1 MTITRMKIIVTSLV
15 ALSFAASL
23 AGGAEA
29 ATRKHKK
36 RLYSSQY
43 SESYAGAYGYGAR
56 ANRSAGTSSPYY
68 EHRLEALPFGS
79 QRWWSVYEEQRGRK

>member
-1 MTITRMKIIVTSLV
+1 MKIIVTSLV
-15 ALSFAASL
+15 ALSFAANL
-23 AGGAEA
+23 AGSAEA

-36 RLYSSQY
+36 RLYTGQY

-56 ANRSAGTSSPYY
+56 ADRSTRSHSPYY

-79 QRWWSVYEEQRGRK
+79 QRWWSVYEGQRGRK

>member
-1 MTITRMKIIVTSLV
+1 MKIIVTSLV

-23 AGGAEA
+23 AASAEA
-29 ATRKHKK
+29 ATRKHK

-43 SESYAGAYGYGAR
+43 SDSYAGAYGYGAR
-56 ANRSAGTSSPYY
+56 ADRSTGPHGPYY

-79 QRWWSVYEEQRGRK
+79 QRWWSVYEGQRGRK

>member
-1 MTITRMKIIVTSLV
+1 MKIIVTSLV

-43 SESYAGAYGYGAR
+43 SESYAGVYGYGAQ
-56 ANRSAGTSSPYY
+56 ADRSNSPYY

-79 QRWWSVYEEQRGRK
+79 QRWWSVYEEQRGRR

>member
-1 MTITRMKIIVTSLV
+1 MKIIVTSLV

-23 AGGAEA
+23 AGSAET

-43 SESYAGAYGYGAR
+43 SDSYAGAYGYGAR
-56 ANRSAGTSSPYY
+56 ADRSTGPHGPYY

-79 QRWWSVYEEQRGRK
+79 QRWWSVYEGQRGRK

>member
-1 MTITRMKIIVTSLV
+1 MKIILASLV

-23 AGGAEA
+23 AGSAEA

-36 RLYSSQY
+36 RLHSSQY

-56 ANRSAGTSSPYY
+56 VDRGTRSHSPYY

-79 QRWWSVYEEQRGRK
+79 QRWWSVYEGQRGRK

>member
-1 MTITRMKIIVTSLV
+1 MKIIVTSLV

-23 AGGAEA
+23 AGDADA
-29 ATRKHKK
+29 SKRKHKK

-56 ANRSAGTSSPYY
+56 ADGSTGPYY

-79 QRWWSVYEEQRGRK
+79 QRWWSVYEEQRSRK

>member
-1 MTITRMKIIVTSLV
+1 MKIIVTSLV

-23 AGGAEA
+23 AGSAEA

-43 SESYAGAYGYGAR
+43 GESYAGAYGYGTR
-56 ANRSAGTSSPYY
+56 ADRSTGPNSPYY